1 MTTEQFGEGLAG
13 GGVDRLGGLG
23 ARAED
28 PDRHA
33 AGGGVRAQY
42 RKRVAVS
49 AIDQGG
55 DRTLVIQAPAPIR
68 GLLVGGLRRRSARS
82 AHDPSSRSR
91 SSTPRIG
98 MAIRYSTEERRV
110 GDECVSTVRS
120 RWPQDHY
127 KKKE

>member
-42 RKRVAVS
+42 SKRVAVS
-49 AIDQGG
+49 AIHPGG
-55 DRTLVIQAPAPIR
+55 DRTLALQAPAPHRGILVR
-68 GLLVGGLRRRSARS
+68 GLRPHLAPS
-82 AHDPSSRSR
+82 AHAASSRTR
-91 SSTPRIG
+91 STTPQIG
-98 MAIRYSTEERRV
+98 RGISLATLGPPSL
-110 GDECVSTVRS
+110 
-120 RWPQDHY
+120 H
-127 KKKE
+127 